1 MSEPD
6 YRFTLA
12 NERTFLAWVRTSL
25 GLVAG
30 ALFVLHLM
38 ERGAVSLLLAA
49 LLLVSAGGAMVGGF
63 LRYRGVDS
71 AIRAGEPLPAARVT
85 VAMAV
90 AGVLV
95 VVAVGLSAFV

>member
-25 GLVAG
+25 GLVAA
-30 ALFVLHLM
+30 ALFVLHLI
-38 ERGAVSLLLAA
+38 ERDVGSVLLAFLLL
-49 LLLVSAGGAMVGGF
+49 LSAGGAMVGGF
-63 LRYRGVDS
+63 LRYRAVEQ
-71 AIRAGEPLPAARVT
+71 AMRAGDALPAARMT
-85 VAMAV
+85 AAMAV

-95 VVAVGLSAFV
+95 VVAVGASAFV